1 MSPGAASPCTF
12 SLSASV
18 AALLFACYDRT
29 MTRATRELLAEALE
43 LPLDE
48 RAKFAAELLE
58 SLQEA
63 ESAVEEAWA
72 TEIEKRVAAA
82 RAGELASTDW
92 RTVLD
97 RVEKEVLG
105 R

>member
-1 MSPGAASPCTF
+1 
-12 SLSASV
+12 
-18 AALLFACYDRT
+18 
-29 MTRATRELLAEALE
+29 MTRATRDLLTEALG

-58 SLQEA
+58 SLDETEA
-63 ESAVEEAWA
+63 DVEAAWA
-72 TEIEKRVAAA
+72 AEIQQRVAAA
-82 RAGELASTDW
+82 RAGELESTDW
-92 RTVLD
+92 RIVLD

>member
-1 MSPGAASPCTF
+1 
-12 SLSASV
+12 
-18 AALLFACYDRT
+18 
-29 MTRATRELLAEALE
+29 MTRPARDLLTEALE

-48 RAKFAAELLE
+48 RAKMAAELLE
-58 SLQEA
+58 SLHEA
-63 ESAVEEAWA
+63 ESEVEQAWA
-72 TEIEKRVAAA
+72 REIQQRVAAA

-92 RTVLD
+92 RTVLE

>member
-1 MSPGAASPCTF
+1 MERGNRT
-12 SLSASV
+12 
-18 AALLFACYDRT
+18 LLQ
-29 MTRATRELLAEALE
+29 EALE

-48 RAKFAAELLE
+48 RAKMAAELLE
-58 SLQEA
+58 SLEEA
-63 ESAVEEAWA
+63 EQEVEHAWA
-72 TEIEKRVAAA
+72 SEIENRVAAA

-97 RVEKEVLG
+97 RVEREVLG

>member
-1 MSPGAASPCTF
+1 MPPGWPREMLRF
-12 SLSASV
+12 E
-18 AALLFACYDRT
+18 R
-29 MTRATRELLAEALE
+29 MTRATRTLLDEALE

-48 RAKFAAELLE
+48 RAKMAAELLE
-58 SLQEA
+58 SLHEA
-63 ESAVEEAWA
+63 EEDVEQAWA

-92 RTVLD
+92 RTVLA

>member
-1 MSPGAASPCTF
+1 MARGNRT
-12 SLSASV
+12 
-18 AALLFACYDRT
+18 LLQ
-29 MTRATRELLAEALE
+29 EALE

-48 RAKFAAELLE
+48 RAKMAAELLE

-63 ESAVEEAWA
+63 EEEVEQAWA
-72 TEIEKRVAAA
+72 SEIENRVAAA
-82 RAGELASTDW
+82 RAGELVSTDW

-97 RVEKEVLG
+97 RVERNVLS